1 MRALRAFTIVVL
13 GLGLIAA
20 ACGGGGGSS
29 ETPAQ
34 AKAKIT
40 ANWEKFFDPK
50 VPLASK
56 ANIVE
61 NYDTLKPILETQ
73 TTSPQA
79 QQIKAKVTDVTLS
92 GSSSAKVTYDIISTQ
107 NNTPLLPGAAGEAI
121 KQGSDWKVT
130 VKTFCSLIK
139 LADQN
144 AKCP

>member
-13 GLGLIAA
+13 GLGLLAA

-34 AKAKIT
+34 SKAKIT
-40 ANWEKFFDPK
+40 AAWEKFFDPS

-61 NYDTLKPILETQ
+61 DYNTLKPILEAQ
-73 TTSPQA
+73 IKNPQA

-92 GSSSAKVTYDIISTQ
+92 GETSAKVTYDIISTQ
-107 NNTPLLPGAAGEAI
+107 NNTALLPGAAGEAI
-121 KQGSDWKVT
+121 KQDGNWKVT

>member
-1 MRALRAFTIVVL
+1 MRALRAFTVVVL
-13 GLGLIAA
+13 GLGLFAA

-40 ANWEKFFDPK
+40 TAWEQFFDPK
-50 VPLASK
+50 IPVSQK
-56 ANIVE
+56 TNIVE
-61 NYDTLKPILETQ
+61 NYNTLKPILETQ

-79 QQIKAKVTDVTLS
+79 QQIKAKVTDITLS
-92 GSSSAKVTYDIISTQ
+92 SSTSAKVTYDIISTQ
-107 NNTPLLPGAAGEAI
+107 NNTALLPGAAGEAI
-121 KQGSDWKVT
+121 KQGGNWKVT